1 MSTYILV
8 LGGILLELVGISPE
22 EDVLLAV
29 FLLQE
34 LLGEGEMVCWGGGE
48 WCVYVCVLGERER
61 WCVCVLGE
69 RERGGINFRWIS
81 SLIVKLLLLCRHDS
95 FN

>member
-34 LLGEGEMVCWGGGE
+34 LLGEGEMVCWGGGNGVCMCVC
-48 WCVYVCVLGERER
+48 WGRGRDGVYVCWGRGREGVLTS
-61 WCVCVLGE
+61 
-69 RERGGINFRWIS
+69 GGY
-81 SLIVKLLLLCRHDS
+81 LLLL
-95 FN
+95 